1 MSPAPLKSPALSP
14 ASDSHGDHRAL
25 RRSIPG
31 TALFDGELAIRGFEL
46 NAMCFSFN
54 DAANRMAFLA
64 DEDAYCR
71 KYNLTAKQRAAVAA
85 RDVLA
90 MLAVGGNVYYLAKLA
105 GILGLN
111 VQDLGA
117 LQTGRSVDDFKAM
130 LVAASAGVD
139 ADLGGL
145 HMRPAPSGATGQRED
160 A

>member
-1 MSPAPLKSPALSP
+1 MSS
-14 ASDSHGDHRAL
+14 ASSTPCASATDRRTL

-31 TALFDGELAIRGFEL
+31 TALFDGDLAIRGFEL

-54 DAANRMAFLA
+54 NAANRAAFLA
-64 DEDAYCR
+64 DEEAYCR
-71 KYNLTAKQRAAVAA
+71 KYGLTGEQRAAVAA

-90 MLAVGGNVYYLAKLA
+90 MLAAGGNVYYLAKLA

-130 LVAASAGVD
+130 LVAARAGVD
-139 ADLGGL
+139 PALGGL
-145 HMRPAPSGATGQRED
+145 HIGSRPSASARQREN